1 MNGFIRFNGQYQFYE
16 LSTLSSLNF
25 SITQKF
31 LKNKL
36 SVTASINDALY
47 TLNNNFV
54 LAQGNVKTNGYR
66 NGDTRRF
73 GLNLRYN
80 FGIRKKDKE
89 ENNMFNMDNMK

>member
-1 MNGFIRFNGQYQFYE
+1 
-16 LSTLSSLNF
+16 
-25 SITQKF
+25 
-31 LKNKL
+31 
-36 SVTASINDALY
+36 
-47 TLNNNFV
+47 